1 MDVLLMIDTFM
12 VEIREN
18 GFKSESLH
26 KILDWFPCKLSDFF
40 KFQSTC
46 YISSYNGL
54 IEIKDPEIKT
64 NLLKCPF
71 ITTVNHSP

>member
-1 MDVLLMIDTFM
+1 MALKVKVNTKCEID
-12 VEIREN
+12 
-18 GFKSESLH
+18 
-26 KILDWFPCKLSDFF
+26 FPANSDFF